1 MGTRLSRDTASQL
14 LNHACHKNKTIK
26 PLLCFL
32 DSDSDLYFSESFVK
46 ERVVNFDKQIHLCG
60 SRSFGCFS
68 ITRGR
73 RQGGVVRKSR
83 MDANS
88 RNDTQN
94 RFIFYCWKST
104 FFLPVL
110 CKCLFNLFVHKN
122 NKCKR
127 KTRQS
132 KLGGF

>member
-1 MGTRLSRDTASQL
+1 MK
-14 LNHACHKNKTIK
+14 HCIACHKYTNNKTSFVLSG
-26 PLLCFL
+26 LLSSLQKIFG
-32 DSDSDLYFSESFVK
+32 DLHFSESFVN

-88 RNDTQN
+88 RNDTQP
-94 RFIFYCWKST
+94 RFIVYCGNST

-110 CKCLFNLFVHKN
+110 CKCLLKLFVHKN

-127 KTRQS
+127 KNKT
-132 KLGGF
+132 K